1 MRFDLARARALL
13 FEVPRTGKLAYC
25 LMRDRRVPLGPKV
38 AVGTALGLIVSPLDV
53 PAWVP
58 VIGDLDVLALRPGA
72 RREHLRPRP
81 AARAH
86 AGARGRPAPARR
98 SSRAAPT
105 VGIPR
110 IGGKRPALK
119 IMLTKDV
126 ANIGLAGD
134 VKDVADGYGRN
145 YLLPRKLAVLAGKG
159 AEAEARRLR
168 EATARREA
176 KERDEARELAELID
190 NKTVVVR
197 LKVGAEDKVF
207 GAITN
212 DDVAT
217 ALRLQHQVDVDR
229 RKIDIKDPLKQLG
242 EHQVPLRLHREVTAN
257 INLIITQDR

>member
-1 MRFDLARARALL
+1 
-13 FEVPRTGKLAYC
+13 
-25 LMRDRRVPLGPKV
+25 
-38 AVGTALGLIVSPLDV
+38 
-53 PAWVP
+53 
-58 VIGDLDVLALRPGA
+58 
-72 RREHLRPRP
+72 
-81 AARAH
+81 
-86 AGARGRPAPARR
+86 
-98 SSRAAPT
+98 
-105 VGIPR
+105 
-110 IGGKRPALK
+110 LK

-197 LKVGAEDKVF
+197 LKVGSEDKVF

>member
-1 MRFDLARARALL
+1 
-13 FEVPRTGKLAYC
+13 
-25 LMRDRRVPLGPKV
+25 
-38 AVGTALGLIVSPLDV
+38 
-53 PAWVP
+53 
-58 VIGDLDVLALRPGA
+58 
-72 RREHLRPRP
+72 
-81 AARAH
+81 
-86 AGARGRPAPARR
+86 
-98 SSRAAPT
+98 
-105 VGIPR
+105 
-110 IGGKRPALK
+110 
-119 IMLTKDV
+119 MLTKDV
-126 ANIGLAGD
+126 QNVGLAGD
-134 VKDVADGYGRN
+134 VKEVADGYGRN
-145 YLLPRKLAVLAGKG
+145 YLIPRRLAVLAGKG

>member
-1 MRFDLARARALL
+1 L
-13 FEVPRTGKLAYC
+13 
-25 LMRDRRVPLGPKV
+25 KV
-38 AVGTALGLIVSPLDV
+38 
-53 PAWVP
+53 
-58 VIGDLDVLALRPGA
+58 
-72 RREHLRPRP
+72 
-81 AARAH
+81 
-86 AGARGRPAPARR
+86 
-98 SSRAAPT
+98 
-105 VGIPR
+105 
-110 IGGKRPALK
+110 
-119 IMLTKDV
+119 MLTKDV
-126 ANIGLAGD
+126 QNIGLAGD
-134 VKDVADGYGRN
+134 VKEVADGYGRN
-145 YLLPRKLAVLAGKG
+145 YLIPRRLAVLAGKG

-176 KERDEARELAELID
+176 KERDDARELAEVID

-242 EHQVPLRLHREVTAN
+242 EHQVPLRLHREVTAH

>member
-1 MRFDLARARALL
+1 
-13 FEVPRTGKLAYC
+13 
-25 LMRDRRVPLGPKV
+25 
-38 AVGTALGLIVSPLDV
+38 
-53 PAWVP
+53 
-58 VIGDLDVLALRPGA
+58 
-72 RREHLRPRP
+72 
-81 AARAH
+81 
-86 AGARGRPAPARR
+86 
-98 SSRAAPT
+98 
-105 VGIPR
+105 
-110 IGGKRPALK
+110 
-119 IMLTKDV
+119 MLTKDV

>member
-1 MRFDLARARALL
+1 L
-13 FEVPRTGKLAYC
+13 
-25 LMRDRRVPLGPKV
+25 KV
-38 AVGTALGLIVSPLDV
+38 
-53 PAWVP
+53 
-58 VIGDLDVLALRPGA
+58 
-72 RREHLRPRP
+72 
-81 AARAH
+81 
-86 AGARGRPAPARR
+86 
-98 SSRAAPT
+98 
-105 VGIPR
+105 
-110 IGGKRPALK
+110 
-119 IMLTKDV
+119 MLTKDV

-134 VKDVADGYGRN
+134 VKEVADGYGRN
-145 YLLPRKLAVLAGKG
+145 FLIPRKMAVLAGKG

-176 KERDEARELAELID
+176 KERDEARDLAELID

-242 EHQVPLRLHREVTAN
+242 EHQVPLRLHREVTAH

>member
-1 MRFDLARARALL
+1 
-13 FEVPRTGKLAYC
+13 
-25 LMRDRRVPLGPKV
+25 
-38 AVGTALGLIVSPLDV
+38 
-53 PAWVP
+53 
-58 VIGDLDVLALRPGA
+58 
-72 RREHLRPRP
+72 
-81 AARAH
+81 
-86 AGARGRPAPARR
+86 
-98 SSRAAPT
+98 
-105 VGIPR
+105 
-110 IGGKRPALK
+110 
-119 IMLTKDV
+119 MLTKDV

-134 VKDVADGYGRN
+134 VKEVADGYGRN
-145 YLLPRKLAVLAGKG
+145 YLIPRRLAVLAGKG

-176 KERDEARELAELID
+176 KEQEEARELAELID

-242 EHQVPLRLHREVTAN
+242 EHQVPLRLHREVTAH